1 MNEGVAREGGAT
13 RGRAGEAGAGGEG
26 VAGGG
31 VFFGVWGG
39 GEGVL
44 LKNALIFVKSAKEER
59 LKMAVFFDFS

>member
-1 MNEGVAREGGAT
+1 
-13 RGRAGEAGAGGEG
+13 

-44 LKNALIFVKSAKEER
+44 LKNALVFVKSAKEER